1 MGDYAHI
8 SVRLNRENPKH
19 KKVIKFLDE
28 MDLKK
33 YKSKINFLVEAMS
46 FYIECI
52 EDGSLENVRDRNFR
66 QFSKDF
72 VTRDEFNER
81 LNGITDALEKKIYKE
96 LLSSYIK
103 PQEQVTAVKSRG
115 SEEMITPVIPAGD
128 ESLAENL
135 SRYSG
140 VMDSVMSWSDD
151 G

>member
-1 MGDYAHI
+1 MHI

-19 KKVIKFLDE
+19 KKIIKFLDE

-33 YKSKINFLVEAMS
+33 YKSKISFLVEAMS

-52 EDGSLENVRDRNFR
+52 EDGSLESVKDRNFR
-66 QFSKDF
+66 QFSKDY
-72 VTRDEFNER
+72 VTREEFNER
-81 LNGITDALEKKIYKE
+81 LNSLSDALEKKIYKE
-96 LLSSYIK
+96 ILSSYLRQPIVSSLEEKMESK
-103 PQEQVTAVKSRG
+103 PDTSLDDSAIE
-115 SEEMITPVIPAGD
+115 

-135 SRYSG
+135 SKFSG

>member
-1 MGDYAHI
+1 MHI
-8 SVRLNRENPKH
+8 SVRLNRENLKH
-19 KKVIKFLDE
+19 KKIIKFLDE

-52 EDGSLENVRDRNFR
+52 EDGSIENVRDRNFR
-66 QFSKDF
+66 QFSKDY
-72 VTRDEFNER
+72 VTREEFNER
-81 LNGITDALEKKIYKE
+81 LNSLSDALEKKIYKE
-96 LLSSYIK
+96 ILSSYLR
-103 PQEQVTAVKSRG
+103 Q
-115 SEEMITPVIPAGD
+115 PVVSSLGEKLESKADTSLDNPVVE

-140 VMDSVMSWSDD
+140 VMDSVLSWSDD

>member
-1 MGDYAHI
+1 MHF

-19 KKVIKFLDE
+19 GKILKFLDE

-33 YKSKINFLVEAMS
+33 YKSKISFLVEAML

-52 EDGSLENVRDRNFR
+52 EDGSLENVKDRNFR
-66 QFSKDF
+66 KFSKDF
-72 VTRDEFNER
+72 VTRDEFNEKFNS
-81 LNGITDALEKKIYKE
+81 LSDVLEKKIYKE
-96 LLSSYIK
+96 ILSSYLRH
-103 PQEQVTAVKSRG
+103 TAAPSL
-115 SEEMITPVIPAGD
+115 EENVENKAESSLDGCAIE

-135 SRYSG
+135 SRYQG

>member
-1 MGDYAHI
+1 MGDYVHF
-8 SVRLNRENPKH
+8 SVRMNRENPKH
-19 KKVIKFLDE
+19 RKIIKFLDE

-52 EDGSLENVRDRNFR
+52 EDGSLENVKDKNFR
-66 QFSKDF
+66 QFSKDY

-81 LNGITDALEKKIYKE
+81 LNGLSAVLEKKIYKE
-96 LLSSYIK
+96 LLSSYIRQ
-103 PQEQVTAVKSRG
+103 PEQIS
-115 SEEMITPVIPAGD
+115 AGESTGD
-128 ESLAENL
+128 KDSASPDDFGEKESLAENL
-135 SRYSG
+135 SRYAG

>member
-1 MGDYAHI
+1 MHI
-8 SVRLNRENPKH
+8 SVRLNRENAKH
-19 KKVIKFLDE
+19 KKIIKFLDE

-66 QFSKDF
+66 QYSRDF

-96 LLSSYIK
+96 FLSSYIK
-103 PQEQVTAVKSRG
+103 PQEQVTAVESR
-115 SEEMITPVIPAGD
+115 SNEKNITPVIPAGD

>member
-1 MGDYAHI
+1 MGDYVHI
-8 SVRLNRENPKH
+8 SVRLNRENAKH
-19 KKVIKFLDE
+19 KKIIKFLDE

-66 QFSKDF
+66 QYSRDF

-96 LLSSYIK
+96 FLSSYIK
-103 PQEQVTAVKSRG
+103 PQEQVTAVESR
-115 SEEMITPVIPAGD
+115 SNEKNITPVIPAGD